1 MAEQRPSA
9 SPGEPGIIVL
19 SYGEDFGA
27 LLAAA
32 CDIDQSA
39 VLML

>member
-1 MAEQRPSA
+1 MAEQRPAA

-19 SYGEDFGA
+19 SYGKIRE
-27 LLAAA
+27 LPAAA
-32 CDIDQSA
+32 CGIDQSA